1 MIRYIIYTPFLFV
14 MSARCVMNQ
23 HTTVPFLR
31 AAFNAMPLVNRSMQ
45 IYVSV
50 SCNPRV
56 MGSEDNEK

>member
-1 MIRYIIYTPFLFV
+1 

-31 AAFNAMPLVNRSMQ
+31 AAFNALPLVNRSMQ